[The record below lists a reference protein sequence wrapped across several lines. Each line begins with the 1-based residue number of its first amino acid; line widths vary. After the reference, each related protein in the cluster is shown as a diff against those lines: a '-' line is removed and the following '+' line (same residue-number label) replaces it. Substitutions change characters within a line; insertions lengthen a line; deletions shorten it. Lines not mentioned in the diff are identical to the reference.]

1 MNIAALKMINVLR
14 IINTWKIMN
23 ALRITDKTNF
33 LALWRGGREMPTQ
46 NSMQESLSCQSTYL
60 WKGPQSG
67 LFCNDNPWASLPGKG
82 ERGLNGNVEAGQVGA
97 FTVTGYITIQVP
109 VSSTDLKGNLEKIPA
124 KDVPMLSKL
133 VGWYYCLWKWK

>member
-1 MNIAALKMINVLR
+1 
-14 IINTWKIMN
+14 
-23 ALRITDKTNF
+23 
-33 LALWRGGREMPTQ
+33 
-46 NSMQESLSCQSTYL
+46 
-60 WKGPQSG
+60 
-67 LFCNDNPWASLPGKG
+67 LPGKG

-133 VGWYYCLWKWK
+133 VG